1 MLRLFAGLSIP
12 DDIAQQLLRLQT
24 NLPKARWRPQE
35 NFHITLKFYGEVE
48 HDTAKRLH
56 EALSSI
62 RFEEFEVSLKGA
74 GWFGGKKPQSVWV
87 GVAPSEPLSTLH
99 RACTKAARI
108 AGLTPEQQRYT
119 PHVTL
124 AYCRTTPIEPVVSW
138 VTPLTDFISEP
149 FPLECF
155 NLYSSRIGKGP
166 SKYSIEETF
175 LGYSQ

>member
-12 DDIAQQLLRLQT
+12 DHIAQQLLLLQT
-24 NLPKARWRPQE
+24 NLPKARWRPRE

-48 HDTAKRLH
+48 HDTAVRLH
-56 EALSSI
+56 EALSAI
-62 RFEEFEVSLKGA
+62 RFEQFQVSLKGA

-87 GVAPSEPLSTLH
+87 GVAPSEPLNTLH
-99 RACTKAARI
+99 LACSKAARI
-108 AGLTPEQQRYT
+108 AGLSLEQQRYT

-124 AYCRTTPIEPVVSW
+124 AYCRTTPIDPVVKW
-138 VTPLTDFISEP
+138 ITPLTDFVSEP

-166 SKYSIEETF
+166 SVYSVESR
-175 LGYSQ
+175 YR